1 MHASGE
7 IRIVFRDG
15 LVTLKDDPTSGFKA
29 FHHCGKPRDGAR
41 ARNKTP
47 MKLDI
52 GKGSGNE
59 FYASLTCP
67 CLFTISFML
76 KPEITAAMIGE
87 RIIRG
92 NAEISASPQKP
103 RPNVELKDPFPP
115 DSVREQIMRSYN
127 I

>member
-1 MHASGE
+1 MPASGE
-7 IRIVFRDG
+7 IRKVFRDR

-29 FHHCGKPRDGAR
+29 FHHCGNPRDGAR

-67 CLFTISFML
+67 CLFTISFMP
-76 KPEITAAMIGE
+76 KPKITDPMTGE
-87 RIIRG
+87 PIIRA
-92 NAEISASPQKP
+92 NAEISASPQNP
-103 RPNVELKDPFPP
+103 RPSIGLKDPFPP
-115 DSVREQIMRSYN
+115 DSAEKHKFRH
-127 I
+127 

>member
-1 MHASGE
+1 MNASEE
-7 IRIVFRDG
+7 IRIAFPDG
-15 LVTLKDDPTSGFKA
+15 MLTLKDDPVSGFKA
-29 FHHCGKPRDGAR
+29 FHHCGKLRDGAR

-59 FYASLTCP
+59 FSASLTCP
-67 CLFTISFML
+67 CLFKISFML
-76 KPEITAAMIGE
+76 KPEITASMIGE

-103 RPNVELKDPFPP
+103 RPDVELKDPFPP
-115 DSVREQIMRSYN
+115 DSVRERIMGSYGF
-127 I
+127 